1 MTETYLAQVV
11 LGRSS
16 GSGSLSSSCCCSR
29 GSSGGSERA
38 ARFLTMPYQSLGTG
52 AHHARRQSTKRH
64 THSADLH
71 LSNII
76 SQTITSIPPLTTT
89 THPPFHKSKLC
100 QPQILS
106 SFRRQLIEEEE
117 ATGRP
122 GGGGRTRRAE
132 DSKARETMVSTSLYL
147 K

>member
-16 GSGSLSSSCCCSR
+16 GSGSLSPAAAAAA
-29 GSSGGSERA
+29 GVVVGGSERA

-89 THPPFHKSKLC
+89 THPPFHKTKLC

-106 SFRRQLIEEEE
+106 SFRRQLVEEEEE

-122 GGGGRTRRAE
+122 GGGGWA
-132 DSKARETMVSTSLYL
+132 
-147 K
+147 

>member
-38 ARFLTMPYQSLGTG
+38 AKFLTMPYQSLGTG

-76 SQTITSIPPLTTT
+76 SQTITSMPPLTTT
-89 THPPFHKSKLC
+89 HHPSINPNCVNLKFYPRFVANWQKNK
-100 QPQILS
+100 
-106 SFRRQLIEEEE
+106 EE